1 MSASQH
7 AGHDGAR
14 LMLALWRPD
23 ILGSLPRR
31 LSASTVQGFS
41 CIQCV
46 SPKMGF
52 LQQLFWSFADFAN
65 VINLYIL
72 LIYCSNEGFSA
83 FGFFG
88 KMKFFEVFSEY
99 GIFQDITNYME
110 NKPLNIKEIK
120 AYLQSSRSEFYFVLF
135 VVVYLLL
142 NITFQVDTFFQ
153 RVY

>member
-1 MSASQH
+1 
-7 AGHDGAR
+7 
-14 LMLALWRPD
+14 
-23 ILGSLPRR
+23 
-31 LSASTVQGFS
+31 
-41 CIQCV
+41 
-46 SPKMGF
+46 
-52 LQQLFWSFADFAN
+52 
-65 VINLYIL
+65 
-72 LIYCSNEGFSA
+72 
-83 FGFFG
+83 
-88 KMKFFEVFSEY
+88 MKFFEVFSEY